1 MDGDVNTIGKQI
13 FKYDWLYLNFKSQQ
27 GCSLKISVN
36 FRIIKLI
43 EIRTN
48 NTSKSNHF
56 KDTVL
61 SIMHDEKYIK

>member
-1 MDGDVNTIGKQI
+1 
-13 FKYDWLYLNFKSQQ
+13 
-27 GCSLKISVN
+27 LKISVN
-36 FRIIKLI
+36 FRLIKLT